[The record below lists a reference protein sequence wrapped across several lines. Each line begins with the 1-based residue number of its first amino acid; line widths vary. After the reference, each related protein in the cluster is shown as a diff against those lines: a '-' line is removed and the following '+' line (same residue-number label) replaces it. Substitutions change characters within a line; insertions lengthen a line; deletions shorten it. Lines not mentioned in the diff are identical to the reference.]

1 MSSIYIITSQSSFQS
16 SFGKI
21 QRLFSGSFWYV
32 KERRVL
38 TLKRE
43 SLLHGTNHSTM
54 SDPIHSS
61 NMQKTFQVST
71 PQFSNLMHFN
81 YYICFGNF
89 VVRAQL
95 HDCSSCIRSRK
106 EVEWYGH
113 DIRVICGWLQRCHSS
128 YEIQQALLI
137 LLVWI
142 IRKLDSI
149 FQRYATADLWCWVQE
164 TSKIFPNLQ
173 CWACRQWLPR
183 KISAAQ
189 ENI

>member
-81 YYICFGNF
+81 YY
-89 VVRAQL
+89 A
-95 HDCSSCIRSRK
+95 
-106 EVEWYGH
+106 W
-113 DIRVICGWLQRCHSS
+113 
-128 YEIQQALLI
+128 LLI
-137 LLVWI
+137 LHSEQERSRMVWTWYTSYLRVASKMSQLIRDSTGIINIACVDNTQAGFNLSKICHSRLVMLSSRNI
-142 IRKLDSI
+142 QNISKSSMLSM
-149 FQRYATADLWCWVQE
+149 QTM
-164 TSKIFPNLQ
+164 TSKENIS
-173 CWACRQWLPR
+173 CPR
-183 KISAAQ
+183 KHIGFSFL
-189 ENI
+189 ICLCK